1 MRYPASSS
9 PRYVYRTVYSKLR
22 AICRS
27 VIPCCFLLSVAAFAK
42 APPEPVLQ
50 MFVQS
55 RPDVFLRELQSRGPA
70 PVGQEARNAIVR
82 ALPAEGEVKDL
93 SASQRKKLGSLH
105 GVLDVHGRASV
116 YVVKVIAV
124 PEAVV
129 ALHARCILL
138 ISEPGLAIWSTEEL
152 QALAAHEIGHEYVW
166 DKYYDA
172 RAGNRREE
180 LQQLELYCD
189 GISIL
194 TLIAAGVDPSNLT
207 SAVEKGICYNRA
219 RLGLARNESSYP
231 NFSRR
236 ARFHKTLVQW
246 IAEYRAESERAH

>member
-1 MRYPASSS
+1 MRCPVSSS
-9 PRYVYRTVYSKLR
+9 PHCFYRIVYSNLG
-22 AICRS
+22 AICRF
-27 VIPCCFLLSVAAFAK
+27 VISCCFLLSTAVLAK

-70 PVGQEARNAIVR
+70 SVGQETRSAIVR
-82 ALPAEGEVKDL
+82 TLPAEGEVKDL
-93 SASQRKKLGSLH
+93 SASQRKKLRSLR
-105 GVLDVHGRASV
+105 VILDVHGRASV

-129 ALHARCILL
+129 ALHAKCVLL
-138 ISEPGLAIWSTEEL
+138 ISEPGLAIWSIEEL

-166 DKYYDA
+166 DRYYDA
-172 RAGNRREE
+172 RAGNRQEE

-194 TLIAAGVDPSNLT
+194 TLTAVGVDPSNLT
-207 SAVEKGICYNRA
+207 SAVKKSICYNRA
-219 RLGLARNESSYP
+219 HLGLARNEGSYP

-236 ARFHKTLVQW
+236 ARFHKTLIQW
-246 IAEYRAESERAH
+246 IAECRAESDRAH